1 MKTTLVTLLEVVAQE
16 NQLTERSRLYLDTVA
31 AQITILEKIANEHAI
46 TGLASQRKHG
56 MWRNLNPAEHGRWL
70 TREVDRFRPC
80 ANS

>member
-1 MKTTLVTLLEVVAQE
+1 MKSTLVTLLEVVAQE
-16 NQLTERSRLYLDTVA
+16 NQLTERSKLYLDTVA
-31 AQITILEKIANEHAI
+31 AQITVLEKRASEYAT

-56 MWRNLNPAEHGRWL
+56 MWRNLNPAVQGRWL

>member
-1 MKTTLVTLLEVVAQE
+1 MKNTLLTLLEVVIQE
-16 NQLTERSRLYLDTVA
+16 NQLTDRSRKYLDTIA
-31 AQITILEKIANEHAI
+31 AQLPILEKIANEHAI

-70 TREVDRFRPC
+70 TREVDRFRSC

>member
-16 NQLTERSRLYLDTVA
+16 NQLTERSRLYLDTVT
-31 AQITILEKIANEHAI
+31 AQITILEKMANEHAI
-46 TGLASQRKHG
+46 IGLATQRKHG